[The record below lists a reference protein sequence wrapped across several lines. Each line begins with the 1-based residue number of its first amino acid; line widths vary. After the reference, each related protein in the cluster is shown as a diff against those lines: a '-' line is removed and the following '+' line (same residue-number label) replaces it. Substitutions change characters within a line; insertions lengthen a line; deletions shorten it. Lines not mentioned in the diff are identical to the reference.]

1 MLALKARCMEEGD
14 SMKGGDEVAGLKE
27 GRLPVR
33 TVFALGVLPSKA
45 LNACTAQPF
54 VKQPDSNHGHILSCL
69 LTRCH
74 TLTEPSMIL
83 RQPCTKH
90 S

>member
-54 VKQPDSNHGHILSCL
+54 EATRLESRTYPVLLADAMSHINGALYDSETAMH
-69 LTRCH
+69 
-74 TLTEPSMIL
+74 
-83 RQPCTKH
+83 QA
-90 S
+90 

>member
-33 TVFALGVLPSKA
+33 TVFPPGALPSKA

-54 VKQPDSNHGHILSCL
+54 VNQPDSKHRHLPSCL
-69 LTRCH
+69 LTRRH
-74 TLTEPSMIL
+74 TSREPSMTQ
-83 RQPCTKH
+83 R
-90 S
+90 

>member
-54 VKQPDSNHGHILSCL
+54 VKQPDSNHETYSVLLADAMSHINGALYDSE
-69 LTRCH
+69 TAMH
-74 TLTEPSMIL
+74 
-83 RQPCTKH
+83 QA
-90 S
+90 